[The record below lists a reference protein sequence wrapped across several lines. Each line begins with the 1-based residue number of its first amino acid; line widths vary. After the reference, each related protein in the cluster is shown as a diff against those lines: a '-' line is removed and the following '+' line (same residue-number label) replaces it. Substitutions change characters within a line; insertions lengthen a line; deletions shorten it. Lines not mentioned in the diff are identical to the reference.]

1 MPIGPANIVIVPKL
15 KKGQLVRVRQGVS
28 GTRALTSAE
37 RNAWYEKFYEDCR
50 AGRDVWHDSAGES
63 RLAPSQTDTDF
74 SVGKCLTV
82 TAASASPKR
91 IGMHFG
97 GRGRYCMVLD
107 TVTGQEWM
115 VAKRYLEAV

>member
-1 MPIGPANIVIVPKL
+1 MLINSGVCIVPQL

-28 GTRALTSAE
+28 GTRATTAAE
-37 RNAWYEKFYEDCR
+37 RNAWYAKFHEDCR

-74 SVGKCLTV
+74 SVGKLLTV
-82 TAASASPKR
+82 TAAKVSPKR
-91 IGMHFG
+91 VGMYFA

-107 TVTGQEWM
+107 TETGQEWM
-115 VAKRYLEAV
+115 VAKRYLEVV